1 MSTTPRHDAEGRAAK
16 RALPARRRTPTV
28 WIGIAAAIAA
38 VFAIVFTLAWAL

>member
-1 MSTTPRHDAEGRAAK
+1 MTTSPEDSNRRAAR

-38 VFAIVFTLAWAL
+38 VFAIVFTLAWVL